1 MNFKSTLILGSAL
14 ALISVPGISP
24 AADSFKQTKRP
35 NILLIVADDLGYGEL
50 SIQGNPQIPTPHI
63 DSLAKSGVRFTS
75 GYVSGPYCS
84 PTRAGLQTGRY
95 QERFG
100 HEFNPGPAQTATTTF
115 GLSLDEKTIGDRL
128 HAAGYVNGWFGK
140 SHLGYEPQFHPL
152 NRGYDEY
159 YGFLGGAHDYFDAAG
174 DSHNPILR
182 GTNRLENIGY
192 TTEEFA
198 AEAVKFIEKNQKQ
211 PWFVYLPFNAVHA
224 PLEAPEKYLA
234 RFPNIEERKRHTFA
248 GMLSALDDAVGNV
261 LAKVHE
267 LGQDEDTLVF
277 FISDNGGPTAS
288 TTSGNGPLRGF
299 KAQTWEGG
307 VRVPFIAQWK
317 GHLPAGKVDERP
329 VIQLDILPTVLAAAG
344 VDVKPD
350 WKLDGVNLLPYLRGE
365 KNAAPHDAL
374 YWRFGGQ
381 LAIRQGDWKLVKA
394 PGIVAN
400 AENWGNG
407 IVTTDGAELY
417 NLAEDIGEKNNLA
430 AKYPEKVKELAA
442 NWNKWNAELVEPKW
456 RPNRQPRRNQVVAA
470 EVITTNLSAGPL
482 KNGDVVTPQAA
493 PRISRHA
500 LAISAEVESA
510 GTNGVIIA
518 QGAGV
523 NGYALYLKD
532 GKLAFAL
539 RNQREL
545 TTVTAEKPL
554 GTGRL
559 KVGASLAANGD
570 VLLTVNGNEV
580 AKGHASL
587 IQTQP
592 ARGLT
597 IGSSNQS
604 IGDYTA
610 PNAFTGKIENV
621 FVKSL

>member
-1 MNFKSTLILGSAL
+1 M
-14 ALISVPGISP
+14 
-24 AADSFKQTKRP
+24 
-35 NILLIVADDLGYGEL
+35 
-50 SIQGNPQIPTPHI
+50 
-63 DSLAKSGVRFTS
+63 
-75 GYVSGPYCS
+75 
-84 PTRAGLQTGRY
+84 
-95 QERFG
+95 
-100 HEFNPGPAQTATTTF
+100 
-115 GLSLDEKTIGDRL
+115 
-128 HAAGYVNGWFGK
+128 
-140 SHLGYEPQFHPL
+140 
-152 NRGYDEY
+152 
-159 YGFLGGAHDYFDAAG
+159 
-174 DSHNPILR
+174 
-182 GTNRLENIGY
+182 
-192 TTEEFA
+192 
-198 AEAVKFIEKNQKQ
+198 
-211 PWFVYLPFNAVHA
+211 
-224 PLEAPEKYLA
+224 
-234 RFPNIEERKRHTFA
+234 
-248 GMLSALDDAVGNV
+248 
-261 LAKVHE
+261 
-267 LGQDEDTLVF
+267 
-277 FISDNGGPTAS
+277 
-288 TTSGNGPLRGF
+288 
-299 KAQTWEGG
+299 
-307 VRVPFIAQWK
+307 
-317 GHLPAGKVDERP
+317 
-329 VIQLDILPTVLAAAG
+329 
-344 VDVKPD
+344 
-350 WKLDGVNLLPYLRGE
+350 
-365 KNAAPHDAL
+365 
-374 YWRFGGQ
+374 
-381 LAIRQGDWKLVKA
+381 AIRQGDWKLVKA